1 MRHQLDR
8 SSGEKKFVSTSNVI
22 LIGLLIQ
29 LSSSERVIPE
39 AEPYFEALRQHLAV
53 EHDDAPVLDGYTYHQ
68 KRTLAEVVKGGKLN
82 IKEVKEYDI
91 IYKNGSPLRKLV
103 SKNGKPLNAKAAE
116 EQKYE
121 PVRRQLNGPAAI
133 SEANKAAEDVLRIMN
148 LKLVRREMAGN
159 RPAIV
164 VEFLPRTNAKPLTTR
179 GKEFFSRIEGKA
191 WVDEMDHVV
200 SRITWRF
207 LEGSGGNPMLKSDKG
222 GDVTQEWFKF
232 RDEVWLPANSER
244 HSTLRFFFGKRIS
257 VLRKEEYSEYKK
269 FVSETTIKVIE

>member
-1 MRHQLDR
+1 M
-8 SSGEKKFVSTSNVI
+8 STSNVI

-29 LSSSERVIPE
+29 FPINERVMPE
-39 AEPYFEALRQHLAV
+39 AAPYFEALRQHLAV
-53 EHDDAPVLDGYTYHQ
+53 EYNDALDGYTYHL

-82 IKEVKEYDI
+82 TKEVEEYDI

-103 SKNGKPLNAKAAE
+103 SKNGKPLNAKDAE

-121 PVRRQLNGPAAI
+121 PVRRQPNGPAAI
-133 SEANKAAEDVLRIMN
+133 IEANKIAEDVLRIMN
-148 LKLVRREMAGN
+148 LKLVRREMVGN

-164 VEFLPRTNAKPLTTR
+164 VEFSPRTNVKPLTTR
-179 GKEFFSRIEGKA
+179 GKELFSRIEGKA

-207 LEGSGGNPMLKSDKG
+207 LEGSGGNPMLRAEKG
-222 GDVTQEWFKF
+222 GDVTQEWLKF
-232 RDEVWLPANSER
+232 RDEVWLPAYSER

-257 VLRKEEYSEYKK
+257 VLRKDEYSEYKK

>member
-1 MRHQLDR
+1 M
-8 SSGEKKFVSTSNVI
+8 GTSNVI

-29 LSSSERVIPE
+29 FSISERVMPE
-39 AEPYFEALRQHLAV
+39 AALYFEALRQHLAV
-53 EHDDAPVLDGYTYHQ
+53 ESNDAPILDGYTYHL

-82 IKEVKEYDI
+82 PKEVEEYDI
-91 IYKNGSPLRKLV
+91 IYTNGSPQRKLV
-103 SKNGKPLNAKAAE
+103 SKNGKPLNAKGAE

-121 PVRRQLNGPAAI
+121 PVRHQPNAPAAI
-133 SEANKAAEDVLRIMN
+133 IQSNKVAEDVLRIMN
-148 LKLVRREMAGN
+148 LKLVRREMVGN

-164 VEFLPRTNAKPLTTR
+164 VEFSPRTNAKPLTTR

-207 LEGSGGNPMLKSDKG
+207 LEGSGGNPMLKTDKG
-222 GDVTQEWFKF
+222 GDVTQEWLKF

-257 VLRKEEYSEYKK
+257 VLRKDEYSEYKK

>member
-1 MRHQLDR
+1 
-8 SSGEKKFVSTSNVI
+8 VNTSNVI
-22 LIGLLIQ
+22 LVGLLIQ
-29 LSSSERVIPE
+29 FSTGERAMPE
-39 AEPYFEALRQHLAV
+39 AEPYFEPLRQHLAV
-53 EHDDAPVLDGYTYHQ
+53 GHIDALVLDGYTYHL

-82 IKEVKEYDI
+82 TKEVKEYDI
-91 IYKNGSPLRKLV
+91 IYKNGSPLLKLV
-103 SKNGKPLNAKAAE
+103 SKDGKPLNAKDAE

-121 PVRRQLNGPAAI
+121 PVRRQPDGPEAI
-133 SEANKAAEDVLRIMN
+133 TQARKIAEDVLSIMN
-148 LKLVRREMAGN
+148 LKLVGREMIGN

-164 VEFLPRTNAKPLTTR
+164 VEFSPRTNAKPLTTR
-179 GKEFFSRIEGKA
+179 GKEFFSHVEGKA

-200 SRITWRF
+200 SRITLRF
-207 LEGSGGNPMLKSDKG
+207 LDGSGGNPMIKTDKG

-232 RDEVWLPANSER
+232 RDEVWLPANTER